1 MYILDRLQMDEW
13 LAAWI
18 CLAVLSAFG
27 MIECAH
33 RCALYR
39 LNRTYKRRVHA
50 SRIIHVCPPVV
61 LTDAI
66 PVQDASA
73 RLTYVK
79 PLGIT
84 LVGV

>member
-13 LAAWI
+13 LVVWI
-18 CLAVLSAFG
+18 GLAVFCAFG
-27 MIECAH
+27 MIECGH
-33 RCALYR
+33 RCALYQ

-50 SRIIHVCPPVV
+50 SRVVHVCPPVV

-79 PLGIT
+79 PLTVTI
-84 LVGV
+84 VSV